1 MEALAL
7 TVEPGGVGAP
17 RRRRPARRRVTK
29 RVQVPPP
36 ASLPMQILGLLILLA
51 LCAAGIFVLAKSD
64 STVAQLAAGVV
75 LFLAAFVLIVWA
87 AAALGTGLGPK
98 QLIALATAF
107 FGAVRDATKPSDES
121 GDDTEQED
129 KPDKPELDQPAT
141 PGVQG

>member
-7 TVEPGGVGAP
+7 TVEPGGTGAP
-17 RRRRPARRRVTK
+17 KRRRPARRRVTK

-36 ASLPMQILGLLILLA
+36 ASVPMQILGLLILLA
-51 LCAAGIFVLAKSD
+51 ICAGGIYVLAKSD
-64 STVAQLAAGVV
+64 NGAAQIAGGAV

-107 FGAVRDATKPSDES
+107 FSAVRDATKSEDEA
-121 GDDTEQED
+121 GDDTAQED
-129 KPDKPELDQPAT
+129 TPDEPRVDQPAA
-141 PGVQG
+141 PGVQP

>member
-7 TVEPGGVGAP
+7 TVEPGGAGAP
-17 RRRRPARRRVTK
+17 QRRRPARRRVTK
-29 RVQVPPP
+29 RVQVPAP

-51 LCAAGIFVLAKSD
+51 LCAGGIYVLATSD
-64 STVAQLAAGVV
+64 NGAAQIAAGAV

-98 QLIALATAF
+98 QLIALVTAF
-107 FGAVRDATKPSDES
+107 FSAVRDATKSEEEA
-121 GDDTEQED
+121 GDDTKQED
-129 KPDKPELDQPAT
+129 KPDGPELEEPAA